1 MQQNFFEHFGIKL
14 DIEKVKKYL
23 TRDNFAIIDTKARI
37 EKKYRDAII
46 KSWDNYIKMKD
57 SINIEEFSITFC
69 PPSYKYILEN
79 GVLKLSD
86 EFCKKYQE
94 ASLYVYDSN
103 IRFFE
108 NLNNDDFQ
116 YHLNKIVKRYRSCNN
131 VINLKKFKGIS
142 GIYLMVLDNYKQI
155 YVGQSK
161 DVCKRIVQ
169 HWKNTPRFDK
179 LIFPSIK
186 KSNINIDSFGAL
198 DTTRIYIKQ
207 IEKLHNLD
215 LEEERIVEK
224 IPQKYLINRIGGGI
238 KLESDFD
245 TFKVINS
252 INQRNLE

>member
-79 GVLKLSD
+79 
-86 EFCKKYQE
+86 
-94 ASLYVYDSN
+94 VYDSN

-116 YHLNKIVKRYRSCNN
+116 YHLNKIVKRYRSFNN
-131 VINLKKFKGIS
+131 VIDLKKFKGIS

-224 IPQKYLINRIGGGI
+224 IQKN
-238 KLESDFD
+238 
-245 TFKVINS
+245 T
-252 INQRNLE
+252 